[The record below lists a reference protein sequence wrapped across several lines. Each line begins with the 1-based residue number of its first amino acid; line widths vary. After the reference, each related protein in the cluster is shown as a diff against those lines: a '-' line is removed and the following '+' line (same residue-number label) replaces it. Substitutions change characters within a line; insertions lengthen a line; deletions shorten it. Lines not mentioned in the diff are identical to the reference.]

1 VFSIVKNVLKSM
13 FHIDLLHIPID
24 YLHFVIIV
32 DHFYG
37 ELGIK
42 ECNVEVIV
50 TSFLFQNLKNFRL
63 FRMQIECT

>member
-1 VFSIVKNVLKSM
+1 M

-37 ELGIK
+37 VHGIK
-42 ECNVEVIV
+42 ECNVEVMEMMASSRL
-50 TSFLFQNLKNFRL
+50 TNFDYL
-63 FRMQIECT
+63 